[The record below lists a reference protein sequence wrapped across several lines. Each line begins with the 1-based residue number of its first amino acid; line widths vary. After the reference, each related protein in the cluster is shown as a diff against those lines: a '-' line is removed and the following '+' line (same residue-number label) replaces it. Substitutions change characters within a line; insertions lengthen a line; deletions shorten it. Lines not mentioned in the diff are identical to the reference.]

1 MLWDWY
7 KIRKNFFEEE
17 IKKFLEK
24 KFDDENIFPLK
35 NFKEALIY
43 AIEWGKKL
51 RAILALEFYLTL
63 KNISFENFL
72 ENREKHKDI
81 FLFCLA
87 LEIIHAYSLVHDDLP
102 CMDNDE
108 LRRWKPTVWK
118 KFWEW
123 QAVLVW
129 DNLNTLAFEIISEM
143 ENPIFSQKIT
153 KLLSNSVWFSGM
165 IWGQV
170 MDLYFE
176 ENFEKLDFEILKN
189 LHKKKTAKLISAAI
203 LWWII
208 ISEKENFLKNFED
221 FWEKVWLA
229 FQIKDDILDVE
240 WDAKKMG
247 KSIWD
252 EKKWFVYFLG
262 LEKSKLELENLISD
276 CLEKVKILN
285 SENILQIVNYI
296 WKREE

>member
-1 MLWDWY
+1 MLWNWY

-17 IKKFLEK
+17 IEKYLEK
-24 KFDDENIFPLK
+24 KIDDENIFPLK

-43 AIEWGKKL
+43 ATQWWKKL
-51 RAILALEFYLTL
+51 RAIFALEIFLSL
-63 KNISFENFL
+63 KNISFEKFL
-72 ENREKHKDI
+72 EKREDYKDI

-87 LEIIHAYSLVHDDLP
+87 LEILHAYSLVHDDLP

-143 ENPIFSQKIT
+143 KNPVFSQKIA
-153 KLLSNSVWFSGM
+153 KIFANSVWFSWM
-165 IWGQV
+165 VWGQV

-176 ENFEKLDFEILKN
+176 ENFGKIDLEILKK
-189 LHKKKTAKLISAAI
+189 LHNKKTAKLIQTAVLWAI
-203 LWWII
+203 IL
-208 ISEKENFLKNFED
+208 SEKQEFLENFKDL
-221 FWEKVWLA
+221 WEKIWLA

-240 WDAKKMG
+240 WDISKIW
-247 KSIWD
+247 KSIGN

-262 LEKSKLELENLISD
+262 LEKSKIELKKIISE
-276 CLEKVKILN
+276 CLEKAKILN

-296 WKREE
+296 AKREE